1 MDIAWTGLAVP
12 GCYAGSLCTFGDSR
26 GSFQK
31 LFNAETFAG
40 VLPGFIPRECYLTS
54 SVQGVLR
61 GMHFQL
67 PPDDHDKLVICLG
80 GNVIDVMVDLR
91 PGPSYGH
98 TAQLELTPDGTN
110 CVAMPIGVGHGFY
123 ALSDHSQLLYLVGTG
138 HAPASDAGVLWSSID
153 IEWPCTTP
161 ILSERD
167 KAHPPLANFTPPE
180 EWRRT

>member
-1 MDIAWTGLAVP
+1 MDIEWAELSVP
-12 GCYAGSLCTFGDSR
+12 GCHVSSLSRFTDSR

-31 LFNAETFAG
+31 LFNVDTFKS
-40 VLPGFIPRECYLTS
+40 VLSGFVPLECYITS
-54 SVQGVLR
+54 SASGVLR

-67 PPDDHDKLVICLG
+67 PPDDHGKLVICLG
-80 GNVIDVMVDLR
+80 GRALDVIVDLR

-98 TAQLELTPDGTN
+98 TAQVELNPNGPN

-123 ALSDHSQLLYLVGTG
+123 ALSDNTQLLYLVGTG
-138 HAPASDAGVLWSSID
+138 HAPASDAGVLWNSIN

-167 KAHPPLANFTPPE
+167 KAHPPLAHFTPPE
-180 EWRRT
+180 EWRRS